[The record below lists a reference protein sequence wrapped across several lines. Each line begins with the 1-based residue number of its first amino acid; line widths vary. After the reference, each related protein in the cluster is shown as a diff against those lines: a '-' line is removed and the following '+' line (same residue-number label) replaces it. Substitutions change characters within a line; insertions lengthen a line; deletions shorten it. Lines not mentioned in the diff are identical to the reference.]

1 MGADV
6 RFMEW
11 AFSELLEH
19 YGPPR
24 RPPKLDP
31 LDELVLTIL
40 SQNTNDTNRDRAYAS
55 LKARYPDMGSLAGAD
70 VEELAEAIK
79 VGGLSRT
86 KSVNIL
92 AILRDLRDRRGSF
105 DLDHLLDMD
114 DELAYRELLS
124 MKGVGAKTAA
134 CVMVFSLGRPF
145 FPVDT
150 HIHRICIRTGMVPS
164 TTGRERTQDIMNGTV
179 PDDWKYDGHL
189 LMIEHGRTMCRARK
203 PMCGSCPLSER
214 CVKANI
220 SER

>member
-6 RFMEW
+6 RLIEW
-11 AFSELLEH
+11 AFSKLLEH
-19 YGPPR
+19 YGPPKS
-24 RPPKLDP
+24 PSKHDP

-55 LKARYPDMGSLAGAD
+55 LKAMYPDMGSLAAAD
-70 VEELAEAIK
+70 VEDLAEAIK

-86 KSVNIL
+86 KSANIIS
-92 AILRDLRDRRGSF
+92 ILRDLRQRRGSV
-105 DLDHLLDMD
+105 DLDHLFEMD
-114 DELAYRELLS
+114 DERAYSELVS

-150 HIHRICIRTGMVPS
+150 HIHRICIRMGLVPS
-164 TTGRERTQDIMNGTV
+164 TAGRERTQEIMNGTV
-179 PDDWKYDGHL
+179 PDDWKYEGHL
-189 LMIEHGRTMCRARK
+189 LMIEHGRAICRARR
-203 PMCGSCPLSER
+203 PMCGSCPLSSK

-220 SER
+220 SDR